1 MTFLSE
7 PPATPEAQALYAEDL
22 EGDGYVMNLTRLW
35 AWQPGLHDRL
45 VGLIGAAGEAA
56 SLTMRQKGV
65 LVAACASTLGDSCC
79 SFAWGTRLAGET
91 EPAVAAAV
99 LRGDDSGLDPV
110 DRALAAWARKVAR
123 DPNGTTADDVQE
135 LRDAGF
141 DDGQVFAVTAYVAIR
156 LAFSTVNDALG
167 AAADA
172 ELRAAAPAEVR
183 DAVTYGR

>member
-1 MTFLSE
+1 MRVPLPASFSRRPGAIRE
-7 PPATPEAQALYAEDL
+7 PSGSRSWSSRARR
-22 EGDGYVMNLTRLW
+22 G
-35 AWQPGLHDRL
+35 PG
-45 VGLIGAAGEAA
+45 
-56 SLTMRQKGV
+56 
-65 LVAACASTLGDSCC
+65 
-79 SFAWGTRLAGET
+79 
-91 EPAVAAAV
+91 AAAV